1 MRLKSGQPAVQFTTQ
16 TIDGETVSLAQFA
29 GEPLLLMFFL
39 DDLHLSSRGV
49 PKVFTAPVVELGR
62 AILALVEGTLA
73 APPSG
78 TAWFYGVPQGRTTIG
93 MISDY

>member
-1 MRLKSGQPAVQFTTQ
+1 MFVKLLDQACRSLTERESINADEVESW
-16 TIDGETVSLAQFA
+16 TI
-29 GEPLLLMFFL
+29 L
-39 DDLHLSSRGV
+39 DDLHLSSRGA

-62 AILALVEGTLA
+62 AIIALVEGTLP

-93 MISDY
+93 MIGDY